1 MQDRSNF
8 FFAIFSRTKATAKP
22 ARSAS
27 HSQSYNGGECRIH
40 TISESRIHRK
50 AKQMFQVLHD
60 LAPARLSN
68 FFRDS
73 CSANN
78 YHLGN
83 ADDKLTVP
91 LPKTEFLKKS
101 FSYNG
106 VKIWNSLPT
115 EIRSCKTLSTFDEL
129 ISTHRL
135 NVTYLSYFVGLYLM
149 H

>member
-1 MQDRSNF
+1 ML
-8 FFAIFSRTKATAKP
+8 
-22 ARSAS
+22 
-27 HSQSYNGGECRIH
+27 
-40 TISESRIHRK
+40 
-50 AKQMFQVLHD
+50 QVLHD

-101 FSYNG
+101 FSYHG

-115 EIRSCKTLSTFDEL
+115 EIRSRKTLATFDEL

>member
-1 MQDRSNF
+1 ML
-8 FFAIFSRTKATAKP
+8 
-22 ARSAS
+22 
-27 HSQSYNGGECRIH
+27 
-40 TISESRIHRK
+40 
-50 AKQMFQVLHD
+50 QVLHD

-91 LPKTEFLKKS
+91 LPNEFLKKS
-101 FSYNG
+101 FSYDG

-115 EIRSCKTLSTFDEL
+115 AIRSRKTLATFDEL
-129 ISTHRL
+129 ISTHRP
-135 NVTYLSYFVGLYLM
+135 NVIYLSNFLGLYLM